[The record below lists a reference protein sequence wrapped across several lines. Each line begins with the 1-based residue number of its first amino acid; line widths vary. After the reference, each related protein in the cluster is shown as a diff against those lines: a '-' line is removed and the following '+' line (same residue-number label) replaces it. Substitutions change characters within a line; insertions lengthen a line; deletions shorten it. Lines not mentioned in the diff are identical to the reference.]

1 MHASDSARPAKRD
14 YVRDGFTKI
23 DRDLVYLH
31 ECFDE
36 VLAELGE
43 NDAVSGFPLHK
54 QKAPER
60 PPFSPRL
67 CQRFAIE
74 FQLLNMV
81 EENVAAQMRRVRA
94 GERAGPEPG
103 LWLYQLEAM
112 KRVGLDAEA
121 IARNLPSIR
130 VEPVLTAHPTEAK
143 RSTVLEQHR
152 ALYLL
157 LVERENPIW
166 SPNEMER
173 IRFRV
178 KVALERL
185 WRTGDLRL
193 AKPDVQAERSMI
205 LHHLRD
211 VFPLVIPLLDLSLL
225 QAWEEAGFDPE
236 QLTEQGAWPRISFGT
251 WVGGDRDGHP
261 LVTANVTRE
270 TLRELRQT
278 ALGVLDERLAELPAR
293 LSLSNLLHPVPASLT
308 KAIRRASRL
317 LPRTQAEAIRTR
329 NPDEAWRQFA
339 SLIRARLPFDPEAP
353 GVYRTAVDLREDLAL
368 LRHSLVE
375 TGASRIARHDV
386 DPILR
391 LIDVFGFHLATLDIR
406 QNSGFHDKA
415 IGQLLE
421 ASGET
426 ETDFAHWPHEK
437 RLELLERELQ
447 TLRPFTRRG
456 AKVGPEALAVLDCY
470 GVIVDTLEAGRHRS
484 LGALIIS
491 MTRDVTDLL
500 AVYLLAKEAGLLRH
514 EDGSMICPLPVVP
527 LFETIEDLQAS
538 ESILAEF
545 LQHPITRA
553 SLRWRQKQQKSDRPI
568 QQVMVGYSDSNKSG
582 GIMASQWELHKAQAR
597 MGALGDKLG
606 LAIRFFHG
614 RGGTISRG
622 AGPTHRFLE
631 ALPPGSLSGDLRVTE
646 QGETI
651 AQKYANKLT
660 ATYNL
665 ELLLAGTAGVTLIH
679 RRSEPSDPALAEIA
693 EFLAQASQEHY
704 RELLHADRFMDF
716 YSQATPI
723 DVLEHSRIGS
733 RPARRTGTRSL
744 DDLRAIPW
752 VFSWNQSRF
761 YLPGWFGVGSALAQ
775 LGRQDKGAFNRLC
788 EEIHHW
794 PFMRYVLTN
803 VETNLASADPA
814 IMQQYATLVE
824 DANVHEF
831 FVTRIL
837 EEYRRSRR
845 MMDRIFGGQTLPKR
859 RPRMVKTLQLR
870 EPALAVLHGQQIDL
884 IRQWRALR
892 GQGQRAQA
900 EAMLSDL
907 LLSVNAIA
915 AGLRTTG

>member
-1 MHASDSARPAKRD
+1 
-14 YVRDGFTKI
+14 VRDGFIKI
-23 DRDLVYLH
+23 DRDLAFLH
-31 ECFDE
+31 ECFNE
-36 VLAELGE
+36 VLEELGQGE
-43 NDAVSGFPLHK
+43 AAAGFPLQK
-54 QKAPER
+54 QKRREVPA
-60 PPFSPRL
+60 FSPRL
-67 CQRFAIE
+67 CQRFSIE

-81 EENVAAQMRRVRA
+81 EENVAAQMRRIRA
-94 GERAGPEPG
+94 GEGAGPEPG

-112 KRVGLDAEA
+112 KKVGLEAEA
-121 IARNLPSIR
+121 IAQHLPTIR

-152 ALYLL
+152 DLYLL

-166 SPNEMER
+166 SPDEMER

-185 WRTGDLRL
+185 WRTGEVRL

-211 VFPLVIPLLDLSLL
+211 VFPSVIPLLDLSLL
-225 QAWEEAGFDPE
+225 QAWEQAGFDRE
-236 QLTEQGAWPRISFGT
+236 RLTEQNAWPRISFGT

-261 LVTANVTRE
+261 LVTAQVTEE
-270 TLRELRQT
+270 TLGELRRA
-278 ALGVLDERLAELPAR
+278 ALGVLDERLAQLPGR

-308 KAIRRASRL
+308 KGIRRLSRC
-317 LPRTQAEAIRTR
+317 LPREEAEAIRQR

-339 SLIRARLPFDPEAP
+339 ALIRARLPIHPAAP
-353 GVYRTAVDLREDLAL
+353 GVYRTAVELREDLLL
-368 LRHSLVE
+368 LRASLLE
-375 TGASRIARHDV
+375 TGAGRIARHDV

-421 ASGET
+421 AAGEK
-426 ETDFAHWPHEK
+426 ETDFAQWPQEK

-456 AKVGPEALAVLDCY
+456 AKVGPEARAVLDCY
-470 GVIVDTLEAGRHRS
+470 RVLVQTLEAGRHRS

-491 MTRDVTDLL
+491 MTRDVSDLL
-500 AVYLLAKEAGLLRH
+500 VVYLLAKEAGLLQH
-514 EDGSMICPLPVVP
+514 ENGTTICPLPVVP

-538 ESILAEF
+538 EAILSAF
-545 LQHPITRA
+545 LEHPITKA
-553 SLRWRQKQQKSDRPI
+553 SLKWRQKQQKTDRPI

-582 GIMASQWELHKAQAR
+582 GIMASQWELHKAQSR
-597 MGALGDKLG
+597 MGALGDRHG
-606 LAIRFFHG
+606 IAIRFFHG

-651 AQKYANKLT
+651 AQKYANRLT
-660 ATYNL
+660 STYNL
-665 ELLLAGTAGVTLIH
+665 ELLMAGTAGVTLIH
-679 RRSEPSDPALAEIA
+679 RHAEPADPALAEIA

-704 RELLHADRFMDF
+704 RELLHAEGFMEF

-761 YLPGWFGVGSALAQ
+761 YLPGWFGVGSALTR
-775 LGRQDKGAFNRLC
+775 LGRADKAAFDRLC
-788 EEIHHW
+788 AEIQRW

-814 IMQQYATLVE
+814 IMQQYAELVE
-824 DANVHEF
+824 DADVHEF
-831 FVTRIL
+831 FVGRIL

-845 MMDRIFGGQTLPKR
+845 MMDRIFGGKTLPKR

-870 EPALAVLHGQQIDL
+870 EPALEVLHRQQIGL
-884 IRQWRALR
+884 IREWRALR
-892 GQGQRAQA
+892 AEGKRAQS